1 MVFTLQLR
9 ELDSPI
15 SQVSRTK
22 LVDSFT
28 DSSRLGVEPENTVKW
43 YVEKYATREPFE
55 TTKAETQRPWPVM

>member
-1 MVFTLQLR
+1 
-9 ELDSPI
+9 
-15 SQVSRTK
+15 
-22 LVDSFT
+22 VDSFT